1 MTATPESLDRIDRWW
16 RAANYLSVG
25 QIYLQD
31 DATLSRPLEVDDI
44 KPRLLGHFG
53 TVPGLNLVYA
63 HLNRVIVE
71 RDEPVLFIA
80 GPGHGG
86 PAMNANAWLDG
97 TYSELY
103 ADVTRDAAGMRTLFQ
118 QFSYP
123 GGVPSHTAPETP
135 GSIQEGGELGYSLAH
150 AFGAALDDPD
160 LTVVCVVGDGEAET
174 GPLAAAWHGSR
185 FLDPR
190 RDGMVLPILHL
201 NGWKIANPTLLAR
214 IPESELAALMT
225 GYGYEP
231 IFVTISASE
240 PAADVHAR
248 FAEALDRAFDG
259 IERVRVAAADGERRP
274 WPMIVLRS
282 PKGWTGPEEV
292 DGKPVEGTWRS
303 HQVPLS
309 DVREDEEHRRMLEDW
324 LRSYRLAEL
333 FDEAGSPQEATAGW
347 GPKGS
352 RRMSA
357 LPQSN
362 GGSIRRA
369 LDLPGIDTH
378 SVDVRSPGG
387 THAGAT
393 EALGRWFAEVI
404 ARNPETFRIFSPDEL
419 ESNRLAPAVFEAT
432 DKQWNTGVEPVDEHL
447 APHGRVMEVL
457 SEHLCQGW
465 LEGYTLT
472 GRHGVFT
479 SYEAFIHIVDSM
491 FNQHAKWL
499 EASAGVAWRKPLP
512 AFTYLLSSHVWQQD
526 HNGFTHQDPGF
537 IDHVLNKSAD
547 IVRVYL
553 PFDANTLLVTM
564 ADCLDA
570 TDRINVVIAG
580 KKPAPQWLNLDDARE
595 HVLRGI
601 GDLGWA
607 GTARPDETP
616 DVVLAAA
623 GDVPTQEAVAA
634 AELLRDSI
642 PDLKVRVVNV
652 VDLAKLQSPEQHP
665 AGLDDAAFDA
675 LFTTDRPIVFAYH
688 GYASLIHRL
697 TYKRNGHDNLHV
709 HGYKERGTTTTA
721 FDMVMLN
728 DIDRYRLAIDA
739 IDRVPGLA
747 VSAADARA
755 GFVTAR
761 EDARR
766 HTREH
771 GVDIPVVADWT
782 FAAGSPTTTATT
794 GAQGPRRRTSVV
806 GLPPG

>member
-1 MTATPESLDRIDRWW
+1 MTVLGNLRIEEHMTATPESLDRIDRWW

-31 DATLSRPLEVDDI
+31 NATLARPLAVDDV

-103 ADVTRDAAGMRTLFQ
+103 DDVPQDAAGMRTLFQ

-174 GPLAAAWHGSR
+174 GPLATAWHGNK

-190 RDGMVLPILHL
+190 RDGMVLPVLHL
-201 NGWKIANPTLLAR
+201 NGWKIANPTVLAR
-214 IPESELAALMT
+214 IPEKELAALMT
-225 GYGYEP
+225 GYGYDP
-231 IFVTISASE
+231 IFVTISATE
-240 PAADVHAR
+240 PPAAAHER

-259 IERVRVAAADGERRP
+259 IERVRAAAAEGERVP

-292 DGKPVEGTWRS
+292 DGEPIEGTWRS

-309 DVREDEEHRRMLEDW
+309 DVRGDDAHRQMLEDW
-324 LRSYRLAEL
+324 LRSYRPSDL
-333 FDEAGSPQEATAGW
+333 FDDVGSPNESTSGW
-347 GPKGS
+347 GPEGV

-357 LPQSN
+357 IPQAN
-362 GGSIRRA
+362 GIRRP
-369 LDLPGIDTH
+369 LDIPELDARAVA
-378 SVDVRSPGG
+378 VDSPGASD
-387 THAGAT
+387 AGAM
-393 EALGRWFAEVI
+393 EVLGGWFADVI

-419 ESNRLAPAVFEAT
+419 ESNRLAPAVFEVT
-432 DKQWNTGVEPVDEHL
+432 EKQWNADVEPVDEHL

-499 EASAGVAWRKPLP
+499 EASAGVAWREPLP

-537 IDHVLNKSAD
+537 IDHVLNKSVD

-553 PFDANTLLVTM
+553 PFDANTLLVTT
-564 ADCLDA
+564 AQCLDGA
-570 TDRINVVIAG
+570 DRINVVVAG

-595 HVLRGI
+595 HVQRGVGELR
-601 GDLGWA
+601 WA
-607 GTARPDETP
+607 STAEAGETP

-623 GDVPTQEAVAA
+623 GDVPTQEVIAA

-652 VDLAKLQSPEQHP
+652 VDLATLQSQDQHP
-665 AGLDDAAFDA
+665 AGLEDAAFDA
-675 LFTTDRPIVFAYH
+675 LFTTDCPVVFAYH

-709 HGYKERGTTTTA
+709 HGYKERGTTTTP
-721 FDMVMLN
+721 FDMLMLN

-747 VSAADARA
+747 ERA
-755 GFVTAR
+755 SDVRTRFEALR

-766 HTREH
+766 YTREH
-771 GVDIPVVADWT
+771 GVDIPAIADWT
-782 FAAGSPTTTATT
+782 FTSETQREER
-794 GAQGPRRRTSVV
+794 GA
-806 GLPPG
+806 

>member
-1 MTATPESLDRIDRWW
+1 MAVNQESLDRIDHWW
-16 RAANYLSVG
+16 RAANYLGVG

-31 DATLSRPLEVDDI
+31 DAMLERPLSAADV

-53 TVPGLNLVYA
+53 TVPGLNFVYA

-71 RDEPVLFIA
+71 RDESVLFIA

-97 TYSELY
+97 SYSELN
-103 ADVTRDAAGMRTLFQ
+103 ADVPRDADGMRRLFQ

-174 GPLAAAWHGSR
+174 GPLATAWHGNR

-201 NGWKIANPTLLAR
+201 NDWKIANPTVLAR
-214 IPESELAALMT
+214 IPELELAALMT
-225 GYGYEP
+225 GYGYDP
-231 IFVTISASE
+231 IFVTIDASE
-240 PAADVHAR
+240 PHTAAHER
-248 FAEALDRAFDG
+248 FAVALDRAFDG
-259 IERVRVAAADGERRP
+259 IADVRAAAADGERRP

-282 PKGWTGPEEV
+282 PKGWSGPDEV
-292 DGKPVEGTWRS
+292 DGEPVEGTWRS
-303 HQVPLS
+303 HQVPLG
-309 DVREDEEHRRMLEDW
+309 DVRGDEEHLRMLADW
-324 LRSYRLAEL
+324 LRSYRPEEL
-333 FDEAGSPQEATAGW
+333 FDTSGTPRETTAGW
-347 GPKGS
+347 GPQGA

-357 LPQSN
+357 IPQAN
-362 GGSIRRA
+362 GGAIRRK
-369 LDLPGIDTH
+369 LELPGLDDH
-378 SVDVRSPGG
+378 AVPVDSPGG
-387 THAGAT
+387 LDAGAT
-393 EALGRWFAEVI
+393 KVLGGWFADVI
-404 ARNPETFRIFSPDEL
+404 GRNPETFRIFSPDEL
-419 ESNRLAPAVFEAT
+419 ESNRLAPAVFDAT
-432 DKQWNTGVEPVDEHL
+432 EKQWDAGVEPVDEHL

-457 SEHLCQGW
+457 SEHLCQGL

-499 EASAGVAWRKPLP
+499 EASAGVAWREPLP

-537 IDHVLNKSAD
+537 IDHVLNKSVD
-547 IVRVYL
+547 IVRVFL

-564 ADCLDA
+564 AKCLDA
-570 TDRINVVIAG
+570 TDRINVVVAG
-580 KKPAPQWLNLDDARE
+580 KKPAPQWLNLDQARE

-601 GDLGWA
+601 GELPWA
-607 GTARPDETP
+607 GDSRAAETP

-623 GDVPTQEAVAA
+623 GDVPTQEVIAA

-642 PDLKVRVVNV
+642 PDLSVRVVNV
-652 VDLAKLQSPEQHP
+652 VDLATLQSPDQHP
-665 AGLDDAAFDA
+665 EGLEDAAFDA
-675 LFTTDRPIVFAYH
+675 LFTTDRPVVFAYH
-688 GYASLIHRL
+688 GYPSLIHRL
-697 TYKRNGHDNLHV
+697 TYKRTGHENLHV
-709 HGYKERGTTTTA
+709 HGYKERGTTTTP
-721 FDMVMLN
+721 FDMLMLN

-747 VSAADARA
+747 ERAAGVRA
-755 GFVTAR
+755 GFETAR

-766 HTREH
+766 YTREH
-771 GVDIPVVADWT
+771 GVDIPAVADWT
-782 FAAGSPTTTATT
+782 FAGESKREEKGT
-794 GAQGPRRRTSVV
+794 
-806 GLPPG
+806 

>member
-1 MTATPESLDRIDRWW
+1 MTEAEQSLDRIDRWW

-31 DATLSRPLEVDDI
+31 DATLSRPLSVDDI

-63 HLNRVIVE
+63 HVNRVIVE

-103 ADVTRDAAGMRTLFQ
+103 TDVTRDAAGMRELFH

-174 GPLAAAWHGSR
+174 GPLATAWHGSR

-190 RDGMVLPILHL
+190 RDGMVLPVLHL

-214 IPESELAALMT
+214 IPEHELAALMT
-225 GYGYEP
+225 GYGYDP
-231 IFVTISASE
+231 IFVTISATE
-240 PAADVHAR
+240 PTADVHAR
-248 FAEALDRAFDG
+248 FAEALDRAFSG
-259 IERVRVAAADGERRP
+259 IEQVRAAAFTGDRRP

-282 PKGWTGPEEV
+282 PKGWSGPEEV
-292 DGKPVEGTWRS
+292 DGTPIEGTWRS

-309 DVREDEEHRRMLEDW
+309 DVRNDDGHRRMLEEW
-324 LRSYRLAEL
+324 LRSYRPTEL
-333 FDEAGSPQEATAGW
+333 FDDSGAPREATAGW
-347 GPKGS
+347 GPKGA

-357 LPQSN
+357 IPQAN
-362 GGSIRRA
+362 GGRISRR
-369 LDLPGIDTH
+369 LDLPGISDH
-378 SVDVRSPGG
+378 AVPVESPGG
-387 THAGAT
+387 AEAGAT
-393 EALGRWFAEVI
+393 QILGAWLADVI
-404 ARNPETFRIFSPDEL
+404 GRNPETFRIFSPDEL
-419 ESNRLAPAVFEAT
+419 ESNRLAAVFDVTA
-432 DKQWNTGVEPVDEHL
+432 KQWNADTEAVDEHL

-499 EASAGVAWRKPLP
+499 EASAGVPWREPLP

-537 IDHVLNKSAD
+537 IDLVLNKSVEV
-547 IVRVYL
+547 VRVYL

-564 ADCLDA
+564 TQCLEA
-570 TDRINVVIAG
+570 TDRINVVVAG
-580 KKPAPQWLNLDDARE
+580 KKPAPQWLNLDQARD

-601 GDLGWA
+601 GELGWA
-607 GTARPDETP
+607 GTTRPAATP

-623 GDVPTQEAVAA
+623 GDVPTQEVIAA

-642 PDLKVRVVNV
+642 PELKVRVVNV
-652 VDLAKLQSPEQHP
+652 VDLATLQSPDQHP
-665 AGLDDAAFDA
+665 AGLEDAAFDA
-675 LFTTDRPIVFAYH
+675 LFTTHRPVIFAYH
-688 GYASLIHRL
+688 GYPALIHRL
-697 TYKRNGHDNLHV
+697 TYRRNGHENLHV
-709 HGYKERGTTTTA
+709 HGYRERGTTTTP

-728 DIDRYRLAIDA
+728 DIDRYRLAIDV

-747 VSAADARA
+747 ESASEARA
-755 GFVTAR
+755 TFATAR

-771 GVDIPVVADWT
+771 GVDIPAVADWNFT
-782 FAAGSPTTTATT
+782 PSPTGPPQRRSTAR
-794 GAQGPRRRTSVV
+794 PRDE
-806 GLPPG
+806 

>member
-1 MTATPESLDRIDRWW
+1 MAADDEALDRIDRWW

-25 QIYLQD
+25 QIYLQG
-31 DATLSRPLEVDDI
+31 DATLERPLSAEDV

-63 HLNRVIVE
+63 HLNRVILE

-86 PAMNANAWLDG
+86 PATNANAWLDG

-103 ADVTRDAAGMRTLFQ
+103 PDITRDAAGMRKLFQ

-150 AFGAALDDPD
+150 AFGAVLDDPD
-160 LTVVCVVGDGEAET
+160 LTVVCVVGDGEAES
-174 GPLAAAWHGSR
+174 GPLAASWHGNR

-214 IPESELAALMT
+214 IPEPELAALMT
-225 GYGYEP
+225 GYGYDP
-231 IFVTISASE
+231 IFVTIDASE
-240 PAADVHAR
+240 PHADAHER
-248 FAEALDRAFDG
+248 FAAALDRAFSG
-259 IERVRVAAADGERRP
+259 IDEVRRAAADGARVP

-292 DGKPVEGTWRS
+292 DGVPVEGTWRS
-303 HQVPLS
+303 HQVPLA
-309 DVREDEEHRRMLEDW
+309 DVRGDADHLRMLEEW
-324 LRSYRLAEL
+324 LRAYGPDDL
-333 FDEAGSPQEATAGW
+333 FDDAGAPRPSTGDW
-347 GPKGS
+347 GPRGT

-357 LPQSN
+357 IPQAN
-362 GGSIRRA
+362 GIRRE
-369 LDLPGIDTH
+369 LDLPGIDEH
-378 SVDVRSPGG
+378 VVDVDAPGG
-387 THAGAT
+387 SDAGAT
-393 EALGRWFAEVI
+393 EVLGGWLVDVI
-404 ARNPETFRIFSPDEL
+404 GRNPETFRIFSPDEL
-419 ESNRLAPAVFEAT
+419 ESNRLAPGVFEAT
-432 DKQWNTGVEPVDEHL
+432 EKQWNAEVEPVDEHL

-472 GRHGVFT
+472 GRHGLFT

-499 EASAGVAWRKPLP
+499 EACAEVPWREPLP

-537 IDHVLNKSAD
+537 IDLVMNKSAD

-564 ADCLDA
+564 AECMAA
-570 TDRINVVIAG
+570 TDRINVVVAG
-580 KKPAPQWLNLDDARE
+580 KKPAPQWLDADDARE
-595 HVLRGI
+595 HVRRGI
-601 GDLGWA
+601 GELPWA
-607 GTARPDETP
+607 GNTPDGETP

-623 GDVPTQEAVAA
+623 GDVPTQEVIAA
-634 AELLRDSI
+634 AELLRDGI

-652 VDLAKLQSPEQHP
+652 VDLATLQSPEQHP
-665 AGLDDAAFDA
+665 AGLADAAFDA
-675 LFTTDRPIVFAYH
+675 LFTTDRPVVFAYH
-688 GYASLIHRL
+688 GYPALIHRL
-697 TYKRNGHDNLHV
+697 AYKRNGHENLHV
-709 HGYKERGTTTTA
+709 HGYRERGTTTTP
-721 FDMVMLN
+721 FDMLMLN
-728 DIDRYRLAIDA
+728 DIDRYRLAVDA

-747 VSAADARA
+747 TQAADVRA
-755 GFVTAR
+755 ELVTAR
-761 EDARR
+761 EQARR

-771 GVDIPVVADWT
+771 GVDIPVIADWR
-782 FAAGSPTTTATT
+782 FAARS
-794 GAQGPRRRTSVV
+794 
-806 GLPPG
+806 

>member
-1 MTATPESLDRIDRWW
+1 MTEKGEALDRIDRWW

-31 DATLSRPLEVDDI
+31 DATLERPLVAEDI

-97 TYSELY
+97 TYSELH
-103 ADVTRDAAGMRTLFQ
+103 AKVTPDAEGMRELFQ

-150 AFGAALDDPD
+150 AFGAALDDPE

-174 GPLAAAWHGSR
+174 GPLAAAWHGNR

-190 RDGMVLPILHL
+190 RDGIVLPILHL

-214 IPESELAALMT
+214 IPEAELAALMT
-225 GYGYEP
+225 GYGYDP
-231 IFVTISASE
+231 IFVTIDASE
-240 PAADVHAR
+240 SHDVVHER
-248 FAEALDRAFDG
+248 FAAALDRAFEG
-259 IERVRVAAADGERRP
+259 IDRVRAGAVNGSRRP

-282 PKGWTGPEEV
+282 PKGWSGPEQV

-303 HQVPLS
+303 HQVPLA
-309 DVREDEEHRRMLEDW
+309 DVRDDKDHRRMLEKW
-324 LRSYRLAEL
+324 LRSYQPAEL
-333 FDEAGSPQEATAGW
+333 FDDAGSPRESTAGW
-347 GPKGS
+347 GPRGT

-357 LPQSN
+357 IPQSN
-362 GGSIRRA
+362 GGAVRRA
-369 LDLPGIDTH
+369 LDLPGLDGH
-378 SVDVRSPGG
+378 AVQVGSPGG
-387 THAGAT
+387 SEAGAT
-393 EALGRWFAEVI
+393 EVLGGWFVDVI
-404 ARNPETFRIFSPDEL
+404 GRNPETFRIFSPDEL
-419 ESNRLAPAVFEAT
+419 ESNRLAPAVFDAT
-432 DKQWNTGVEPVDEHL
+432 QKQWNAGTESVDEHL

-499 EASAGVAWRKPLP
+499 EACAGVSWREPLP
-512 AFTYLLSSHVWQQD
+512 SFTYLLSSHVWQQD

-537 IDHVLNKSAD
+537 IDLVLNKSVD
-547 IVRVYL
+547 VVRVYL

-564 ADCLDA
+564 AQCLEA
-570 TDRINVVIAG
+570 TDRINVVVAG
-580 KKPAPQWLNLDDARE
+580 KKPAPQWMSLDEARE
-595 HVLRGI
+595 HVRRGV
-601 GDLGWA
+601 GELSWA
-607 GTARPDETP
+607 GSTAADETP

-623 GDVPTQEAVAA
+623 GDVPTQEIIAA
-634 AELLRDSI
+634 AELLRDRI
-642 PDLKVRVVNV
+642 PALKVRVVNV
-652 VDLAKLQSPEQHP
+652 VDLATLQSSQHHP

-675 LFTTDRPIVFAYH
+675 LFTTDRPVVFAYH
-688 GYASLIHRL
+688 GYPALIHRL
-697 TYKRNGHDNLHV
+697 AYKRNGHQNLHV
-709 HGYKERGTTTTA
+709 HGYKERGTTTTP
-721 FDMVMLN
+721 FDMLMLN
-728 DIDRYRLAIDA
+728 DMDRYRLAIDA
-739 IDRVPGLA
+739 IDLVPGLA
-747 VSAADARA
+747 DE
-755 GFVTAR
+755 R
-761 EDARR
+761 EDVRAHLTAARDEALR

-771 GVDIPVVADWT
+771 GVDIPAVADWV
-782 FAAGSPTTTATT
+782 FT
-794 GAQGPRRRTSVV
+794 GRT
-806 GLPPG
+806 

>member
-1 MTATPESLDRIDRWW
+1 MAADDEALDRIDRWW

-25 QIYLQD
+25 QIYLQGDEMLSQPLAAD
-31 DATLSRPLEVDDI
+31 DV

-63 HLNRVIVE
+63 HVNRVIVE

-103 ADVTRDAAGMRTLFQ
+103 PDVPRNATGMRELFR

-150 AFGAALDDPD
+150 AFGAVLDDRD

-174 GPLAAAWHGSR
+174 GPLATAWHGNR

-214 IPESELAALMT
+214 IPERELAALMT
-225 GYGYEP
+225 GYGYDP
-231 IFVTISASE
+231 IFVTIDASDPSA
-240 PAADVHAR
+240 AAHER
-248 FAEALDRAFDG
+248 FAAALDRAFDG
-259 IERVRVAAADGERRP
+259 IDRVRKVAADGSRVP

-282 PKGWTGPEEV
+282 PKGWSGPEEV
-292 DGKPVEGTWRS
+292 DGAPVEGTWRS
-303 HQVPLS
+303 HQVPLG
-309 DVREDEEHRRMLEDW
+309 DVHGDEDHLRMLEDW
-324 LRSYRLAEL
+324 LRSYRPAEL
-333 FDEAGSPQEATAGW
+333 FDEAGAPRAATAGW
-347 GPKGS
+347 GPQGA

-357 LPQSN
+357 IPQASGIRRELDVPGADAHAVEVDAP
-362 GGSIRRA
+362 GGS
-369 LDLPGIDTH
+369 D
-378 SVDVRSPGG
+378 
-387 THAGAT
+387 AGAT
-393 EALGRWFAEVI
+393 EVLGGWLVDLI
-404 ARNPETFRIFSPDEL
+404 GRNPETFRIFSPDEV
-419 ESNRLAPAVFEAT
+419 ESNRLAPRVLEAT
-432 DKQWNTGVEPVDEHL
+432 EKQWNAAVEPVDEHL

-472 GRHGVFT
+472 GRHGIFT
-479 SYEAFIHIVDSM
+479 SYEAFIHIIDSM

-499 EASAGVAWRKPLP
+499 EACAEVPWREPLP

-537 IDHVLNKSAD
+537 IDLALNKSVD

-564 ADCLDA
+564 AQCLDA
-570 TDRINVVIAG
+570 TDRINVVVAG
-580 KKPAPQWLNLDDARE
+580 KKPAPQWLGLDDART
-595 HVLRGI
+595 HVERGI
-601 GDLGWA
+601 GALPWA
-607 GTARPDETP
+607 GNVRADETP

-623 GDVPTQEAVAA
+623 GDVPTQEVIAA
-634 AELLRDSI
+634 AELLRDGI
-642 PDLKVRVVNV
+642 PDLRVRVVNV
-652 VDLAKLQSPEQHP
+652 VDLTTLQSPEQHP
-665 AGLDDAAFDA
+665 TGLEDAAFDA
-675 LFTTDRPIVFAYH
+675 LFTTDRPVIFAYH
-688 GYASLIHRL
+688 GYPALIHRL
-697 TYKRNGHDNLHV
+697 AYKRNGHENLHV
-709 HGYKERGTTTTA
+709 HGYRERGTTTTP
-721 FDMVMLN
+721 FDMLMLN

-739 IDRVPGLA
+739 IDRVPGL
-747 VSAADARA
+747 SERAADARA
-755 GFVTAR
+755 QFVAAR
-761 EDARR
+761 EAARR

-771 GVDIPVVADWT
+771 GVDIPAVADWI
-782 FAAGSPTTTATT
+782 FTA
-794 GAQGPRRRTSVV
+794 RS
-806 GLPPG
+806 

>member
-44 KPRLLGHFG
+44 TPRLLGHFG

-135 GSIQEGGELGYSLAH
+135 GSIQEGGELGYSLSH

-160 LTVVCVVGDGEAET
+160 LTVVCVVGAGEAET

-201 NGWKIANPTLLAR
+201 NGWKIANPTMLAR
-214 IPESELAALMT
+214 IPQQELAALMT
-225 GYGYEP
+225 GYGYDP
-231 IFVTISASE
+231 IFVTISATE
-240 PAADVHAR
+240 DAAAAHAR

-259 IERVRVAAADGERRP
+259 IAQVRAAALEGERRA

-282 PKGWTGPEEV
+282 PKGWTGPVEV
-292 DGKPVEGTWRS
+292 DGDPVEGTWRS
-303 HQVPLS
+303 HQVPLD
-309 DVREDEEHRRMLEDW
+309 DVRDDDGHRRMLEDW
-324 LRSYRLAEL
+324 LRSYRPADL
-333 FDEAGSPQEATAGW
+333 FDDAGSPHESTSGW
-347 GPKGS
+347 GPKGV

-357 LPQSN
+357 IPQSN
-362 GGSIRRA
+362 GIRRP
-369 LDLPGIDTH
+369 LEIPGPDQH
-378 SVDVRSPGG
+378 AVAVDAPGG
-387 THAGAT
+387 ADASATRTLGAWL
-393 EALGRWFAEVI
+393 ADVI
-404 ARNPETFRIFSPDEL
+404 GRNPETFRIFSPDEL
-419 ESNRLAPAVFEAT
+419 ESNRLAPAVFDAT
-432 DKQWNTGVEPVDEHL
+432 EKQWNAATTPVDEHL
-447 APHGRVMEVL
+447 APHGRVLEVL
-457 SEHLCQGW
+457 SEHLCQGM

-499 EASAGVAWRKPLP
+499 EASAGVAWREPLP

-564 ADCLDA
+564 SQCLDA
-570 TDRINVVIAG
+570 ANRINVVVAG
-580 KKPAPQWLNLDDARE
+580 KKPAPQWLNLDDART

-601 GDLGWA
+601 GELGWA
-607 GTARPDETP
+607 GTTRPAETP
-616 DVVLAAA
+616 DAVLAAA
-623 GDVPTQEAVAA
+623 GDVPTQEVIAA

-652 VDLAKLQSPEQHP
+652 VDLATLQSPDQHP
-665 AGLDDAAFDA
+665 AGMEDEAFDA
-675 LFTTDRPIVFAYH
+675 LFTTSRPVVFAYH
-688 GYASLIHRL
+688 GYPSLIHRL
-697 TYKRNGHDNLHV
+697 TYKRTGHDNLHV
-709 HGYKERGTTTTA
+709 HGYRERGTTTTP
-721 FDMVMLN
+721 FDMLMLN
-728 DIDRYRLAIDA
+728 DIDRYRLAIDV

-747 VSAADARA
+747 ERAAEVRA

-766 HTREH
+766 HTRDH

-782 FAAGSPTTTATT
+782 FAER
-794 GAQGPRRRTSVV
+794 GA
-806 GLPPG
+806 

>member
-1 MTATPESLDRIDRWW
+1 MTANDEALDRIDRWW

-31 DATLSRPLEVDDI
+31 NATLARPLSVDDV

-71 RDEPVLFIA
+71 RNGPVLFIA

-97 TYSELY
+97 AYSERY
-103 ADVTRDAAGMRTLFQ
+103 ADVTRDTEGMRQLFH

-150 AFGAALDDPD
+150 AFGAALDDPA

-174 GPLAAAWHGSR
+174 GPLATAWHGSR

-214 IPESELAALMT
+214 IPERKLAALMT

-231 IFVTISASE
+231 IFVTII
-240 PAADVHAR
+240 AADPPAEAHVR
-248 FAEALDRAFDG
+248 FAKALDAAFDG
-259 IERVRVAAADGERRP
+259 IERVRSAATDGERRP

-303 HQVPLS
+303 HQVPLD
-309 DVREDEEHRRMLEDW
+309 DVRDDEGHRRMLEEW
-324 LRSYRLAEL
+324 LRSYRPDEL
-333 FDEAGSPQEATAGW
+333 FDATGAPREETAGW
-347 GPKGS
+347 GPRGT

-357 LPQSN
+357 VPQSN
-362 GGSIRRA
+362 GGTIRRG
-369 LDLPGIDTH
+369 LDLPGLDRH
-378 SVDVRSPGG
+378 AVEVGSPGASE
-387 THAGAT
+387 AGAT
-393 EALGRWFAEVI
+393 QVLGGWFADVI
-404 ARNPETFRIFSPDEL
+404 GRNPETFRIFSPDEL

-432 DKQWNTGVEPVDEHL
+432 EKQWNTGVESVDEHL

-457 SEHLCQGW
+457 SEHQCQGW

-479 SYEAFIHIVDSM
+479 SYEAFIHIIDSM

-499 EASAGVAWRKPLP
+499 EASAGVDWREPLP

-537 IDHVLNKSAD
+537 IDLVLNKSVD

-564 ADCLDA
+564 AQCLEA

-580 KKPAPQWLNLDDARE
+580 KKSAPQWLNLDDARE

-601 GDLGWA
+601 GELPWA
-607 GTARPDETP
+607 STGRPAQTP
-616 DVVLAAA
+616 DVVLAGA
-623 GDVPTQEAVAA
+623 GDVPTREIIAAV
-634 AELLRDSI
+634 ELLRDSI
-642 PDLKVRVVNV
+642 PELKVRVVNV
-652 VDLAKLQSPEQHP
+652 VDLATLQSPTQHP
-665 AGLDDAAFDA
+665 AGLEDDAFDA
-675 LFTTDRPIVFAYH
+675 LFTTTCPVVFAYH
-688 GYASLIHRL
+688 GYPALIHRL
-697 TYKRNGHDNLHV
+697 TYKRNGHQNLHV
-709 HGYKERGTTTTA
+709 HGYQERGTTTTP
-721 FDMVMLN
+721 FDMLMLN

-739 IDRVPGLA
+739 IERVPGLA
-747 VSAADARA
+747 ERA
-755 GFVTAR
+755 SDVRTKFETAR

-771 GVDIPVVADWT
+771 GVDIPAVADWT
-782 FAAGSPTTTATT
+782 FTAKHRQT
-794 GAQGPRRRTSVV
+794 GREQ
-806 GLPPG
+806 

>member
-1 MTATPESLDRIDRWW
+1 MTANPESLDRIDRWW

-25 QIYLQD
+25 QIYLQEN
-31 DATLSRPLEVDDI
+31 ATLERPLAVDDI

-103 ADVTRDAAGMRTLFQ
+103 ADVTQDAAGMGRLFH

-135 GSIQEGGELGYSLAH
+135 GSIQEGGELGYSLSH

-174 GPLAAAWHGSR
+174 GPLATAWHGNR

-214 IPESELAALMT
+214 IPEQELAALMT

-240 PAADVHAR
+240 SPSTGHQR

-259 IERVRVAAADGERRP
+259 IERVRAAALEDERRP

-292 DGKPVEGTWRS
+292 DGEPVEGTWRS
-303 HQVPLS
+303 HQVPLD
-309 DVREDEEHRRMLEDW
+309 DVRDDEGHRRMLEEW
-324 LRSYRLAEL
+324 LRSYRPEEL
-333 FDEAGSPQEATAGW
+333 FDDTGSPFESTAGW
-347 GPKGS
+347 GPKS
-352 RRMSA
+352 ARRMSA
-357 LPQSN
+357 IPQAN
-362 GGSIRRA
+362 GIRRP
-369 LDLPGIDTH
+369 LDLPGLDAH
-378 SVDVRSPGG
+378 AVHVESPGG
-387 THAGAT
+387 SDAGAT
-393 EALGRWFAEVI
+393 QVLGYWLADVI

-432 DKQWNTGVEPVDEHL
+432 EKQWNAGVEPVDEHL

-499 EASAGVAWRKPLP
+499 EASAGVAWREPLP

-537 IDHVLNKSAD
+537 IDHVLNKSVD

-564 ADCLDA
+564 SQCLDA
-570 TDRINVVIAG
+570 ADRINVVVAG
-580 KKPAPQWLNLDDARE
+580 KKPAPQWLSIDDARE
-595 HVLRGI
+595 HVQRGI
-601 GDLGWA
+601 GELGWA
-607 GTARPDETP
+607 GNTRAAETP
-616 DVVLAAA
+616 DIVLAAA
-623 GDVPTQEAVAA
+623 GDVPTQEVIAA

-642 PDLKVRVVNV
+642 PDLRVRVVNV
-652 VDLAKLQSPEQHP
+652 VDLATLQSPEQHP
-665 AGLDDAAFDA
+665 AGLEHAAFDA
-675 LFTTDRPIVFAYH
+675 LFTVDRPIVFAYH
-688 GYASLIHRL
+688 GYPSLIHRL
-697 TYKRNGHDNLHV
+697 TYKRNGHENLHV
-709 HGYKERGTTTTA
+709 HGYQERGTTTTP
-721 FDMVMLN
+721 FDMLMLN

-747 VSAADARA
+747 EKAADVRARFA
-755 GFVTAR
+755 TAR

-782 FAAGSPTTTATT
+782 FASESQREEREERGS
-794 GAQGPRRRTSVV
+794 
-806 GLPPG
+806 